1 MNDRYLPGSIAI
13 AVAVLVIIAMYFS
26 WRRRGRR
33 DSGFTPLTQLPAE
46 LGSQLASIAGF
57 YVATTVHG
65 KPFERMAV
73 SGLGFRSRVDLGI
86 WEAGLVLS
94 IPAQSEIFV
103 PAASIERTEPATW
116 AIDRVV
122 ERDGLVLMSWR
133 LPVAQ
138 TTATAGAA
146 ATGAGAAASGAAATG
161 AGSAAGAG
169 AVAAANDSATTV
181 DSYFRIVDHGE
192 KVRFFEAIH
201 RIAPGAGA
209 QTPAESEV

>member
-13 AVAVLVIIAMYFS
+13 AVAVLVIVAMYFS

-33 DSGFTPLTQLPAE
+33 DSGFTPLTQLPAD
-46 LGSQLASIAGF
+46 LGSQLATIAGF

-103 PAASIERTEPATW
+103 PAGSIERTEPATW

-122 ERDGLVLMSWR
+122 ERDGLVLVSWR
-133 LPVAQ
+133 LPVAP
-138 TTATAGAA
+138 T
-146 ATGAGAAASGAAATG
+146 AAASGFAPGRASG
-161 AGSAAGAG
+161 AVAGAG
-169 AVAAANDSATTV
+169 AANDSATTV